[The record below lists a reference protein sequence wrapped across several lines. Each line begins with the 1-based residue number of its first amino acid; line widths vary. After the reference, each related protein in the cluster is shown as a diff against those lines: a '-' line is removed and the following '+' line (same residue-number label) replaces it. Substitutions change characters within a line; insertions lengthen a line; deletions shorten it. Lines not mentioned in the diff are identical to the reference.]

1 MTRKTW
7 FSAIP
12 ERHSYRHGMLYFH
25 PVCLVSSDN
34 NSLRRYVPSKRHR
47 SFRYQTLDFSWNH
60 RWILVNSIEVNIGH
74 QMEIRAPLYAENCT
88 LSKSL
93 EDDSMTLSSSHLK
106 TAKTSKLS
114 ILFRLRTRCLV
125 SLLCKFQVTFET
137 ILTYSRN
144 WGSWLLPEVQIL
156 RYEFFPKQK
165 NRKKIGSSKKSQ
177 KNRRKIAKKSRK
189 NRKKIANFQ
198 TSKKSQK
205 NRKKIAKKSQKKS
218 QKNREKIA
226 KKSLFSKFWTHQM
239 FQKARFYVKQTNG
252 LYVIVAVELYVSSKT
267 FRVLSWTFY
276 EILYILD
283 SLSCFTSNSMDIHLL
298 QILSTQKDYKSIAL
312 Q

>member
-1 MTRKTW
+1 MNIRHQTEIRAPFYAQSSILSKRLEDGSIVQSSSHLKTAKTSNFPPLFHVW
-7 FSAIP
+7 IFKLWYDKEDVVFSEKSRPTKSLHWI
-12 ERHSYRHGMLYFH
+12 LNFH

-125 SLLCKFQVTFET
+125 SPLTPW
-137 ILTYSRN
+137 ILTCC
-144 WGSWLLPEVQIL
+144 I
-156 RYEFFPKQK
+156 
-165 NRKKIGSSKKSQ
+165 
-177 KNRRKIAKKSRK
+177 
-189 NRKKIANFQ
+189 FQ
-198 TSKKSQK
+198 
-205 NRKKIAKKSQKKS
+205 AY
-218 QKNREKIA
+218 
-226 KKSLFSKFWTHQM
+226 H
-239 FQKARFYVKQTNG
+239 
-252 LYVIVAVELYVSSKT
+252 
-267 FRVLSWTFY
+267 
-276 EILYILD
+276 
-283 SLSCFTSNSMDIHLL
+283 
-298 QILSTQKDYKSIAL
+298 
-312 Q
+312 